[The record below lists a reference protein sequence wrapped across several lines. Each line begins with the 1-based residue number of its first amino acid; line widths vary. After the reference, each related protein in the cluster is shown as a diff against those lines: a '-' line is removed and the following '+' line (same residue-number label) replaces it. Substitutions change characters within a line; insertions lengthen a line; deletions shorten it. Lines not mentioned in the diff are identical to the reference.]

1 MKLSTRGQ
9 YGLKAMFVLAEEYGT
24 QEPVSLSEIA
34 KRQHIPENYL
44 EQLVRELRKAGLI
57 NSIRGPKGGYLL
69 SRAPESISVGE
80 ILRTVEG
87 DLAPTD
93 CAGHK
98 GACQNEQDCATHQVW
113 VKLYEGINDV
123 VDGMSLSDMLNNK

>member
-24 QEPVSLSEIA
+24 QEPVYLSEIA

-44 EQLVRELRKAGLI
+44 EQLARELRKAGLI

-98 GACQNEQDCATHQVW
+98 GAPAGDR
-113 VKLYEGINDV
+113 KSV
-123 VDGMSLSDMLNNK
+123 V

>member
-44 EQLVRELRKAGLI
+44 EQLARELRKAGLI
-57 NSIRGPKGGYLL
+57 NSIRGLKDRKDTEL
-69 SRAPESISVGE
+69 
-80 ILRTVEG
+80 TK
-87 DLAPTD
+87 D
-93 CAGHK
+93 
-98 GACQNEQDCATHQVW
+98 
-113 VKLYEGINDV
+113 
-123 VDGMSLSDMLNNK
+123 SLSKESFIQSTGVYQCRRNFANRGGRFGAYGLCRS